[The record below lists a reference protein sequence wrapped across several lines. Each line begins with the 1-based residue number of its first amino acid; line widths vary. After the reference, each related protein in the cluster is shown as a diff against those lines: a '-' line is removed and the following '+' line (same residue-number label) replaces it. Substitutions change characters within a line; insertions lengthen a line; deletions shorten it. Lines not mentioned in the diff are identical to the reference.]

1 MTENQRL
8 KILMK
13 ELKLNTQKALADAL
27 SIKQGSL
34 SDILREK
41 PGLGVSDSIKYK
53 LENLY
58 RINIKWLETG
68 EGNIFIEENSTPSG
82 ENFLDKYT
90 LSSPLVNYE
99 EKKDTTTGY
108 NIPKSNAITLG
119 EIIHNED
126 ESPYI
131 DLHNG
136 NFLMVVPK
144 IPIRASAGYRENYQD
159 DNYVNTQFT
168 KHYFTVPGNHY
179 RGKYFAF
186 VIEGD
191 SMENYTSEEMAK
203 DSIPDGSTATG
214 REIGRQHWKNKFH
227 LKSFQDY
234 IIVHRDAIFA
244 KRITHHDTES
254 GIITCSSLN
263 PDKARHPD
271 FDIELDE
278 CLQILNIVDV
288 SKPR

>member
-1 MTENQRL
+1 MEKFKNKMEDL
-8 KILMK
+8 IKLLIISD
-13 ELKLNTQKALADAL
+13 LKLISKETGIPYDRMYKWTKGVSNPKLKDYNTLIRYFENGKTSIS
-27 SIKQGSL
+27 SIKN
-34 SDILREK
+34 
-41 PGLGVSDSIKYK
+41 Y
-53 LENLY
+53 
-58 RINIKWLETG
+58 
-68 EGNIFIEENSTPSG
+68 PS
-82 ENFLDKYT
+82 
-90 LSSPLVNYE
+90 
-99 EKKDTTTGY
+99 
-108 NIPKSNAITLG
+108 SNAIGLG
-119 EIIHNED
+119 EIIQHDD

-131 DLHNG
+131 DLQNG
-136 NFLMVVPK
+136 SFLMVVPK
-144 IPIRASAGYRENYQD
+144 IPIRASAGYRQNYQD

-234 IIVHRDAIFA
+234 IIVHKDAIFA
-244 KRITHHDTES
+244 KRITHHDTER
-254 GIITCSSLN
+254 GIITCNSLN
-263 PDKARHPD
+263 PDKVRHPD
-271 FDIELDE
+271 FEIELDE

-288 SKPR
+288 SRPR